1 MTKVIVEQPRLANQ
15 SLKLGFRDWG
25 GNPPE
30 HGNIFLKH
38 RCSMIVIIFFG
49 EGPKSMSPVSQDAIG

>member
-1 MTKVIVEQPRLANQ
+1 MGGRGRGRGRKVVEQEAEVGRKDVVEGRLANQ

-38 RCSMIVIIFFG
+38 RCSMI
-49 EGPKSMSPVSQDAIG
+49 